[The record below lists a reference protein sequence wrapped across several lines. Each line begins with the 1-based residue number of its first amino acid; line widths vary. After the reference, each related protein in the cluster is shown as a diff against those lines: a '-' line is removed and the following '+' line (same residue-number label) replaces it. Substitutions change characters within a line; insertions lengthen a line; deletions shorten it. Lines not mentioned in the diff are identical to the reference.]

1 MGQLTNGILSAAK
14 WGNNMSNILYY
25 ATIVLSAAGALFA
38 LVYLIMNAIGRAD
51 SLAERNAI
59 TLGVTRASMILSLI
73 FALLICLLGDSSMIE
88 KAIDKTDTLYTII
101 AIIWLGVIV
110 ACGVAVLCTII
121 FKKTYTWTTA
131 HPIAR
136 LFRIALIGASIA
148 LVLAWLLA

>member
-1 MGQLTNGILSAAK
+1 MGRLTNGILSAAK

-38 LVYLIMNAIGRAD
+38 LVYLIMNAIGKSD
-51 SLAERNAI
+51 SLEARNAV
-59 TLGVTRASMILSLI
+59 TLSVTRASMILSLI

-101 AIIWLGVIV
+101 AIIWLGVIL
-110 ACGVAVLCTII
+110 ACGIAVLCTVI
-121 FKKTYTWTTA
+121 FKKTYSWTTA

-136 LFRIALIGASIA
+136 LFRVALIGASIA